1 MVMHHN
7 KPFSSLPHRCNSP
20 PSPQLSSLSAL
31 PSQLMRFLRGRSVA
45 THEEGSALLTD
56 CFLSRNYLDGQH
68 HKGASGVKPRG
79 VLVKEEDDG
88 SWMMLIR
95 CVALVSIVFVFPAR
109 SWGGRSLTLSECR
122 VSLGGRRG
130 SIGWGR
136 SCGGGCSCGA
146 ANGVAHMD
154 L

>member
-1 MVMHHN
+1 MHRS
-7 KPFSSLPHRCNSP
+7 KPFSSLSRRCNSP
-20 PSPQLSSLSAL
+20 PSPQLSSPPAL
-31 PSQLMRFLRGRSVA
+31 PSQLMRFLRGRSAA
-45 THEEGSALLTD
+45 THKEGSTLLTD
-56 CFLSRNYLDGQH
+56 CFLSRNNLNGQH
-68 HKGASGVKPRG
+68 HKGASGVKARC

-95 CVALVSIVFVFPAR
+95 CVALVSIVFVSPQ
-109 SWGGRSLTLSECR
+109 GRGAVNPQPCR